1 MGEIIYFDS
10 MGFFYN
16 VRKQSYTVIHY
27 FIMKLAKVM
36 NSNKKQRKKEF
47 SKWQEKYGKNAWF
60 CGKIGLFFSF
70 CGHRWNV
77 QQEMNFKISVL
88 TRNSLEALLAP
99 TILLLHL
106 NECLMTSV
114 RTQDIKRWRKHLEK
128 KTWTLDPLAQNH
140 CYDQFHTCF
149 YSLQSLCY
157 CVSMNIWWL
166 LSKPRILIVGAIRII
181 ITGVRP
187 EDNGALA
194 SESRCH

>member
-1 MGEIIYFDS
+1 MTRKIWQKCLILWENWAFFLFLWAQMKCSAGNELQNFCSDEKFPGSIVSSNYF
-10 MGFFYN
+10 
-16 VRKQSYTVIHY
+16 VIASQWMFDDFCQNPGY
-27 FIMKLAKVM
+27 QALA
-36 NSNKKQRKKEF
+36 QAFR
-47 SKWQEKYGKNAWF
+47 
-60 CGKIGLFFSF
+60 
-70 CGHRWNV
+70 
-77 QQEMNFKISVL
+77 
-88 TRNSLEALLAP
+88 
-99 TILLLHL
+99 
-106 NECLMTSV
+106 
-114 RTQDIKRWRKHLEK
+114 K